1 MKVTIDENSGYCWG
15 VVRTIEI
22 AEKTLSEN
30 KNGEVYILGQ
40 IIHNP
45 KEVERLEKV
54 GLKTIY
60 HEQLQDLKDKNV
72 KVLIR
77 AHGEPPR
84 TYEKAKELGIE
95 LIDATCP
102 LVTALQNRVHKFY
115 TEGYQIVIFGKPQ
128 HPEVIGLRGVCNDEC
143 IVIQTETEALEKVD
157 FTKKTLFLSQTT
169 MDKHLFHK
177 IRQVLES
184 KVKEL
189 QAYDNYREQL
199 VVKDTLCRAVTGRE
213 ENLQRFARE
222 NDVIIFVAGR
232 NSSNGKSLFK
242 ICVETNPNSY
252 FIEDINEL
260 QPMWFVNAQSVGIT
274 GATSTPRWYME
285 QVKQAIEK
293 IETANKQTTLNPS
306 K

>member
-1 MKVTIDENSGYCWG
+1 MKVTIDEHSGFCWG

-22 AEKTLSEN
+22 AEQTLEEN
-30 KNGEVYILGQ
+30 KDKEVYILGE

-45 KEVERLEKV
+45 KEVQRLVDK

-60 HEQLQDLKDKNV
+60 HDDLQNLRGKNV

-77 AHGEPPR
+77 AHGEPPS
-84 TYEKAKELGIE
+84 TYEKAKELGVE

-102 LVTALQNRVHKFY
+102 LVTALQNRVRKFY
-115 TEGYQIVIFGKPQ
+115 LEGFQIVIFGKPH

-143 IVIQTETEALEKVD
+143 IVIQTEQEALEKVD
-157 FTKKTLFLSQTT
+157 FSRKTLFISQTT
-169 MDKHLFHK
+169 MDKHLFNK
-177 IRQVLES
+177 IRQLLEER
-184 KVKEL
+184 VKEL
-189 QAYDNYREQL
+189 HAYENYREQL

-213 ENLQRFARE
+213 DHLRKFAKE

-242 ICVETNPNSY
+242 ICLETNPNSH
-252 FIEDINEL
+252 FIEEIEEL
-260 QPMWFVNAQSVGIT
+260 DPQWVENAKSVGIT

-285 QVKQAIEK
+285 QVKQAIE
-293 IETANKQTTLNPS
+293 QLYQDQQ
-306 K
+306 